1 MGVFVLLNFGLYIV
15 WPSVQGMRF
24 LFPLLPF
31 LMVFFVG
38 GLGASWTRAGLP
50 WLNRQSW
57 IPEGMKSVKFVVG
70 LAAAV
75 VLVQGTMTSVFYTML
90 DTNQAFSKDIQG
102 VYDFVDGQ
110 VPIDGRISF
119 HKPRLMRYVTGV
131 ETYKIATDY
140 GKETVGMDESV
151 SGGLGLNAA
160 IKKLRA
166 NQMDYWVL
174 SKEQLARKE
183 KPSLPIVF
191 ENKGFVVYAVAEN
204 KGSLTDSV
212 KVD

>member
-38 GLGASWTRAGLP
+38 GLGASWTRVGHP

-75 VLVQGTMTSVFYTML
+75 VLVQGSMTSVFYTML

-166 NQMDYWVL
+166 NQIDYWVL